1 MRGRDSV
8 AGAPPPAAAAGD
20 AGGRAGRIRR
30 LLRYTGVNLVSL
42 AIDYAVFLS
51 LTHAFSIPVIASTI
65 GYAVA
70 FAVNYKLSRR
80 FVFGTEGAHKGEKRL
95 FAEFMASGVL
105 GIVLTAAVTGAGVYL
120 LDLSPAIAKTAAVL
134 ISFVT
139 LYVVRS
145 RLVFTPIA

>member
-1 MRGRDSV
+1 MGRDSA
-8 AGAPPPAAAAGD
+8 AGAPAPAAAGEAH
-20 AGGRAGRIRR
+20 GRAQRIRR
-30 LLRYTGVNLVSL
+30 LLRYTAVNLVSL
-42 AIDYAVFLS
+42 AIDYAVFLW

-70 FAVNYKLSRR
+70 FAVNYRLSRR
-80 FVFGTEGAHKGEKRL
+80 FVFGTDGTHKGEKRL
-95 FAEFMASGVL
+95 FAEFMASGAL

-120 LDLSPAIAKTAAVL
+120 LDLAPAIAKTAAVL

-139 LYVVRS
+139 LYIVRS